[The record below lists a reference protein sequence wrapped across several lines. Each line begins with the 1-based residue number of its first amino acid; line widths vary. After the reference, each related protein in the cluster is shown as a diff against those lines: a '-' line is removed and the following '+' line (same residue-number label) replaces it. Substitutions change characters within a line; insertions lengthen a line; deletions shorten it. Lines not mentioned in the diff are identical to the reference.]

1 VDKKMALYDLVIRN
15 GHTVTEI
22 EQKKQ
27 DVGIKDGKIIALGEN
42 LEEGERDIDATNKLI
57 LPGGIDAHCHIEQK
71 SSSGIMTADDF
82 YSGSVSAAFGGTT
95 TLLPFAAQ
103 HRGQSLREVVD
114 DYMACAKP
122 KSVIDYG
129 FHLIISDASD
139 AIIGQELPAMIEDGI
154 TSFKI
159 YMTYDN
165 LKLNDYEILNVL
177 AAARRE
183 QALVMVHAE
192 NHDVIRWITEKL
204 LDQGLGDPKYHA
216 IAHASLAEKEATH
229 RAITLAELLDTP
241 MLIVH
246 VSSEAALTE
255 IRRAQERGLKIYG
268 ETCPQYLFLTID
280 DLDKDGMDG
289 AMFCCSPPPR
299 NKENQEIIWEGLIDG
314 SFSVFSSDHAPYR
327 YDSSGKLSAGPKP
340 TFDKIANGVPGLEI
354 RMPLLFSEGVQK
366 GRMDIHRF
374 IDVTSSIPAKT
385 YGLYPR
391 KGTIAIGSD
400 ADVAIWDP
408 DKEVEITAD
417 ALHDN
422 MDYTPYEGMVSKGW
436 PITVIS
442 RGRIVVEDEELK
454 VERGSGVYLKRER
467 SEFAKPLEKFVPE
480 MDPKKNFNAKL
491 I

>member
-1 VDKKMALYDLVIRN
+1 MNKKYDMVIRN
-15 GHTVTEI
+15 GHTVTDRE
-22 EQKKQ
+22 KVKQ
-27 DVGIKDGKIIALGEN
+27 DVGIINGKIITLGEIP
-42 LEEGERDIDATNKLI
+42 EVGKYEIDAEGLLI

-122 KSVIDYG
+122 KAVIDYG

-159 YMTYDN
+159 YMTYND
-165 LKLNDYEILNVL
+165 LKLDDYEILNVL

-183 QALVMVHAE
+183 QAMVMIHAE
-192 NHDVIRWITEKL
+192 NHDVIRWITDKL
-204 LDQGLGDPKYHA
+204 LEQGCGAPKYHA
-216 IAHASLAEKEATH
+216 IAHARIAEKEATH
-229 RAITLAELLDTP
+229 RAISLAELLDTP

-246 VSSEAALTE
+246 VSSEAALNE

-280 DLDKDGMDG
+280 DLDKEGMDG
-289 AMFCCSPPPR
+289 AMYCCSPPPR
-299 NKENQEIIWEGLIDG
+299 DKESQEAIWKGLIDG
-314 SFSVFSSDHAPYR
+314 SFTVFSSDHAPYR
-327 YDSSGKLSAGPKP
+327 FDSSGKLAAGPKP

-354 RMPLLFSEGVQK
+354 RMPLLFSEGVNK
-366 GRMDIHRF
+366 GRMNIHRF
-374 IDVTSSIPAKT
+374 VEVTSTNAAKT
-385 YGLYPR
+385 YGLYPQ
-391 KGTIAIGSD
+391 KGTIAVGSD
-400 ADVAIWDP
+400 ADLAIWDP
-408 DKEVEITAD
+408 EKQVKISSA

-422 MDYTPYEGMVSKGW
+422 MDYTPYEGMIATGW
-436 PITVIS
+436 PTTVIS
-442 RGRIVVEDEELK
+442 RGRIVIENEALK
-454 VERGSGVYLKRER
+454 VERGSGQYLKRARPEA
-467 SEFAKPLEKFVPE
+467 AKPLGRLVPE
-480 MDPKKNFNAKL
+480 MDPRKNFDAKF

>member
-1 VDKKMALYDLVIRN
+1 MTQYDLVIRN
-15 GHTVTEI
+15 GHTVTDKEKI
-22 EQKKQ
+22 KQ
-27 DVGIKDGKIIALGEN
+27 DIGIKDGLIVALGED
-42 LEEGERDIDATNKLI
+42 LEAGAREIDASDKLV

-103 HRGQSLREVVD
+103 HRGQSLRQVVD
-114 DYMACAKP
+114 DYMACAEP

-159 YMTYDN
+159 YMTYND
-165 LKLNDYEILNVL
+165 LKLDDYEILNVL
-177 AAARRE
+177 SAARRE
-183 QALVMVHAE
+183 QAMVMIHAE

-204 LDQGLGDPKYHA
+204 LDQGCGAPRYHA
-216 IAHASLAEKEATH
+216 VAHATLAEKEATH

-241 MLIVH
+241 MLVVH
-246 VSSEAALTE
+246 VSSEAALNE

-289 AMFCCSPPPR
+289 SMFCCSPPPR
-299 NKENQEIIWEGLIDG
+299 DKESQEAIWEGLIDG
-314 SFSVFSSDHAPYR
+314 SFTVFSSDHAPYR
-327 YDSSGKLSAGPKP
+327 YDSSGKLAAGEKP
-340 TFDKIANGVPGLEI
+340 TFDKIANGVPGVEI
-354 RMPLLFSEGVQK
+354 RMPLLFSEGVQT
-366 GRMDIHRF
+366 GRMNIHRF
-374 IDVTSSIPAKT
+374 VEVTSTAPAKT

-400 ADVAIWDP
+400 ADIAIWDTE
-408 DKEVEITAD
+408 KQVTITAD

-422 MDYTPYEGMVSKGW
+422 MDYTPYEGMVSNGW
-436 PITVIS
+436 PTTVIN
-442 RGRIVVEDEELK
+442 RGRIVIENEELK
-454 VERGSGVYLKRER
+454 VERGSGQYLKRER
-467 SEFAKPLEKFVPE
+467 PEAAKPANNLVREMNPE
-480 MDPKKNFNAKL
+480 TNFNAKF

>member
-1 VDKKMALYDLVIRN
+1 MSTYDLVIRN
-15 GHTVTEI
+15 GHTVTHKEKI
-22 EQKKQ
+22 KQ
-27 DVGIKDGKIIALGEN
+27 DIGIKDGKIAALGEIP
-42 LEEGERDIDATNKLI
+42 EEGAREIDAEGKLI

-71 SSSGIMTADDF
+71 SSSGLMTADDF

-114 DYMACAKP
+114 DYMACAAP
-122 KSVIDYG
+122 KSVIDFG

-183 QALVMVHAE
+183 QAMVMVHAE

-246 VSSEAALTE
+246 VSSEAALNE

-268 ETCPQYLFLTID
+268 ETCPQYLFLTLD

-289 AMFCCSPPPR
+289 AMYCCSPPPR
-299 NKENQEIIWEGLIDG
+299 NKENQEIIWEGLVDG
-314 SFSVFSSDHAPYR
+314 SFTVFSSDHAPYR

-354 RMPLLFSEGVQK
+354 RMPLLFSAGVQT

-374 IDVTSSIPAKT
+374 VEVTSTLPAKT

-391 KGTIAIGSD
+391 KGTIAVGSD
-400 ADVAIWDP
+400 ADVAIWDTE
-408 DKEVEITAD
+408 KQVTITAD
-417 ALHDN
+417 DLHDN
-422 MDYTPYEGMVSKGW
+422 MDYTPYEGMVSNGW
-436 PITVIS
+436 PTTVIS

-454 VERGSGVYLKRER
+454 VERGSGEYLRRDR
-467 SEFAKPLEKFVPE
+467 SEFAKPLERLVPE
-480 MDPKKNFNAKL
+480 MDPEKNFNAKL

>member
-1 VDKKMALYDLVIRN
+1 MTQYDLVIRN
-15 GHTVTEI
+15 GHTVTDKEKI
-22 EQKKQ
+22 KQ
-27 DVGIKDGKIIALGEN
+27 DIGIKDGLIVALGED
-42 LEEGERDIDATNKLI
+42 LEAGAREIDASDKLV

-103 HRGQSLREVVD
+103 HRGQSLRQVVD
-114 DYMACAKP
+114 DYMACAEP

-159 YMTYDN
+159 YMTYND
-165 LKLNDYEILNVL
+165 LKLDDYEILNVL

-183 QALVMVHAE
+183 QAMVMIHAE

-204 LDQGLGDPKYHA
+204 LDQGCGAPRYHA
-216 IAHASLAEKEATH
+216 VAHATLAEKEATH

-241 MLIVH
+241 MLVVH
-246 VSSEAALTE
+246 VSSEAALNE

-289 AMFCCSPPPR
+289 SMFCCSPPPR
-299 NKENQEIIWEGLIDG
+299 DKESQEAIWEGLIDG
-314 SFSVFSSDHAPYR
+314 SFTVFSSDHAPYR
-327 YDSSGKLSAGPKP
+327 YDSSGKLAAGEKP
-340 TFDKIANGVPGLEI
+340 TFDKIANGVPGVEI
-354 RMPLLFSEGVQK
+354 RMPLLFSEGVQT
-366 GRMDIHRF
+366 GRMNIHRF
-374 IDVTSSIPAKT
+374 VEVTSTAPAKT

-400 ADVAIWDP
+400 ADIAIWDTE
-408 DKEVEITAD
+408 KQVTITAD

-422 MDYTPYEGMVSKGW
+422 MDYTPYEGMVSNGW
-436 PITVIS
+436 PTTVIN
-442 RGRIVVEDEELK
+442 RGRIVIENEELK
-454 VERGSGVYLKRER
+454 VERGSGQYLKRER
-467 SEFAKPLEKFVPE
+467 PEAAKPANNLVREMNPE
-480 MDPKKNFNAKL
+480 TNFNAKF

>member
-1 VDKKMALYDLVIRN
+1 MAQYDLVIRN
-15 GHTVTEI
+15 GHTVTDTNK
-22 EQKKQ
+22 KKQ
-27 DVGIKDGKIIALGEN
+27 DIGIKDGIIVALGEK
-42 LEEGERDIDATNKLI
+42 LEEGSREIDATDLLI

-95 TLLPFAAQ
+95 TLIPFAAQ

-122 KSVIDYG
+122 KAVIDYG

-159 YMTYDN
+159 YMTYDD
-165 LKLNDYEILNVL
+165 LKLDDYEILNVL

-183 QALVMVHAE
+183 QAMVMIHAE

-204 LDQGLGDPKYHA
+204 LDQGCGAPRYHA
-216 IAHASLAEKEATH
+216 VAHAALAEKEATH

-241 MLIVH
+241 MLVVH
-246 VSSEAALTE
+246 VSSEAALNE
-255 IRRAQERGLKIYG
+255 IRRAQKRGLKIYG

-299 NKENQEIIWEGLIDG
+299 DKESQEAIWEGLIDG
-314 SFSVFSSDHAPYR
+314 SFTVFSSDHAPYR
-327 YDSSGKLSAGPKP
+327 YDSSGKLSAGAEP
-340 TFDKIANGVPGLEI
+340 TFDKIANGVPGVEI
-354 RMPLLFSEGVQK
+354 RMPLLFSEGVQT
-366 GRMDIHRF
+366 GRMNIHRF
-374 IDVTSSIPAKT
+374 VEVTSTAAAKT

-391 KGTIAIGSD
+391 KGAIAIGSD
-400 ADVAIWDP
+400 ADLALWDLT
-408 DKEVEITAD
+408 KEVEITAEG
-417 ALHDN
+417 LHDN
-422 MDYTPYEGMVSKGW
+422 MDYTPYEGMVAKGW
-436 PITVIS
+436 PTTVIS
-442 RGRIVVEDEELK
+442 RGRIVIENEELK
-454 VERGSGVYLKRER
+454 VERGSGQYLKRER
-467 SEFAKPLEKFVPE
+467 PEAAKPLNKLVREI
-480 MDPKKNFNAKL
+480 DPKTNFNAKF

>member
-1 VDKKMALYDLVIRN
+1 MTEKYDLVIRN
-15 GHTVTEI
+15 GHTVTD
-22 EQKKQ
+22 KDKLKQ
-27 DVGIKDGKIIALGEN
+27 DVGICDGKIVTLGNIAEKGLRE
-42 LEEGERDIDATNKLI
+42 IDASGLLI

-122 KSVIDYG
+122 KAVIDYG
-129 FHLIISDASD
+129 FHLIITDASD

-159 YMTYDN
+159 YMTYDD
-165 LKLNDYEILNVL
+165 LKLDDYEILNVL

-183 QALVMVHAE
+183 QAMVMIHAE
-192 NHDVIRWITEKL
+192 NHDVIKWITEKL
-204 LDQGLGDPKYHA
+204 LEQGCGAPKYHA
-216 IAHASLAEKEATH
+216 IAHARIAEKEATH
-229 RAITLAELLDTP
+229 RAISLAELLDTP
-241 MLIVH
+241 MLVVH
-246 VSSEAALTE
+246 VSSEAALNE
-255 IRRAQERGLKIYG
+255 IRRAQKRGLKIYG

-299 NKENQEIIWEGLIDG
+299 DKESQEAIWSGLVDG
-314 SFSVFSSDHAPYR
+314 SFTVFSSDHAPYR
-327 YDSSGKLSAGPKP
+327 YDGSGKLAAGPEP

-354 RMPLLFSEGVQK
+354 RMPLLFSEGVGK
-366 GRMDIHRF
+366 GRIDIHRF
-374 IDVTSSIPAKT
+374 VELTATNAAKT
-385 YGLYPR
+385 YGLYPK
-391 KGTIAIGSD
+391 KGTIAVGSD
-400 ADVAIWDP
+400 ADLALWDP
-408 DKEVEITAD
+408 EKKVKISAD
-417 ALHDN
+417 TIHDN
-422 MDYTPYEGMVSKGW
+422 MDYTPYEGMVASGW

-454 VERGSGVYLKRER
+454 VERGSGQYLKRER
-467 SEFAKPLEKFVPE
+467 PEAAKPLERLVPE
-480 MDPKKNFNAKL
+480 MDPKTNFNAKF

>member
-1 VDKKMALYDLVIRN
+1 MTQYDLVIRN
-15 GHTVTEI
+15 GHTVTDI
-22 EQKKQ
+22 EKKKQ
-27 DVGIKDGKIIALGEN
+27 DIGIKDGIIVALGEN
-42 LEEGERDIDATNKLI
+42 LEAGAREIDATDKLI

-95 TLLPFAAQ
+95 TFIPFAAQ
-103 HRGQSLREVVD
+103 HRGQSLRQVVD
-114 DYMACAKP
+114 DYMACAEP

-159 YMTYDN
+159 YMTYND
-165 LKLNDYEILNVL
+165 LKLDDYEILNVL

-183 QALVMVHAE
+183 QAMVMIHAE

-204 LDQGLGDPKYHA
+204 LDQGCGAPRYHA
-216 IAHASLAEKEATH
+216 IAHATLAEKEATH

-241 MLIVH
+241 MLVVH
-246 VSSEAALTE
+246 VSSEAALNE

-289 AMFCCSPPPR
+289 SMFCCSPPPR
-299 NKENQEIIWEGLIDG
+299 DKASQEAIWEGLIDG
-314 SFSVFSSDHAPYR
+314 SFTVFSSDHAPYR
-327 YDSSGKLSAGPKP
+327 YDSSGKLSAGAEP
-340 TFDKIANGVPGLEI
+340 TFDKIANGVPGVEI
-354 RMPLLFSEGVQK
+354 RMPLLFSEGVQT
-366 GRMDIHRF
+366 GRMNIHRF
-374 IDVTSSIPAKT
+374 VEVTSTDPAKT

-400 ADVAIWDP
+400 ADIAIWDTE
-408 DKEVEITAD
+408 KQVTISAD
-417 ALHDN
+417 TLHDN
-422 MDYTPYEGMVSKGW
+422 MDYTPYEGMVSNGW
-436 PITVIS
+436 PTTVIS
-442 RGRIVVEDEELK
+442 RGRIVIEDEELK
-454 VERGSGVYLKRER
+454 VERGSGQYLKRER
-467 SEFAKPLEKFVPE
+467 PEAAKPTNNLVREMNPE
-480 MDPKKNFNAKL
+480 TNFNAKF

>member
-1 VDKKMALYDLVIRN
+1 MTKKYDMVIRN
-15 GHTVTEI
+15 GHTVTDRE
-22 EQKKQ
+22 KVKQ
-27 DVGIKDGKIIALGEN
+27 DVGIINGKIATLGEIP
-42 LEEGERDIDATNKLI
+42 ETGKHEIDAEGLLI

-122 KSVIDYG
+122 KAVIDYG

-159 YMTYDN
+159 YMTYND
-165 LKLNDYEILNVL
+165 LKLDDYEILNVL

-183 QALVMVHAE
+183 QAMVMIHAE
-192 NHDVIRWITEKL
+192 NHDVIRWITDKL
-204 LDQGLGDPKYHA
+204 LDQGCGAPKYHA
-216 IAHASLAEKEATH
+216 IAHARIAEKEATH
-229 RAITLAELLDTP
+229 RAISLAELLDTP

-246 VSSEAALTE
+246 VSSEAALNE

-280 DLDKDGMDG
+280 DLDKEGMDG
-289 AMFCCSPPPR
+289 AMYCCSPPPR
-299 NKENQEIIWEGLIDG
+299 DRESQEAIWKGLIDG
-314 SFSVFSSDHAPYR
+314 SFTVFSSDHAPYR
-327 YDSSGKLSAGPKP
+327 FDSSGKLAAGPNP

-354 RMPLLFSEGVQK
+354 RMPLLFSEGVNK
-366 GRMDIHRF
+366 GRMNIHRF
-374 IDVTSSIPAKT
+374 VEVTSTNAAKT
-385 YGLYPR
+385 YGLYPQ

-400 ADVAIWDP
+400 ADLAIWDP
-408 DKEVEITAD
+408 EKQVKISASSI
-417 ALHDN
+417 HDN
-422 MDYTPYEGMVSKGW
+422 MDYTPYEGMIATGW
-436 PITVIS
+436 PTTVIS
-442 RGRIVVEDEELK
+442 RGRIVIENEELK
-454 VERGSGVYLKRER
+454 VERGSGQYLRR
-467 SEFAKPLEKFVPE
+467 ARPDAAKPLGRLVPE
-480 MDPKKNFNAKL
+480 MDPRKNFDAKF

>member
-1 VDKKMALYDLVIRN
+1 MQDYDLIIRN
-15 GHTVTEI
+15 GTTVTEKI
-22 EQKKQ
+22 KQKQ
-27 DVGIKDGKIIALGEN
+27 DVGIKYGKIVTLGEIP
-42 LEEGERDIDATNKLI
+42 EKGIREIDAAGKLV

-82 YSGSVSAAFGGTT
+82 YSGSVSAAYGGTT

-159 YMTYDN
+159 YMTYDD
-165 LKLNDYEILNVL
+165 LKLDDYEILNVL

-183 QALVMVHAE
+183 QAMVMIHAE

-204 LDQGLGDPKYHA
+204 LDQGKGAPRYHA
-216 IAHASLAEKEATH
+216 IAHARIAEKEATH
-229 RAITLAELLDTP
+229 RAISLAELLDTP

-246 VSSEAALTE
+246 VSSEAALNE

-299 NKENQEIIWEGLIDG
+299 DKSSQEAIWEGLIDG
-314 SFSVFSSDHAPYR
+314 SFTVFSSDHAPYR
-327 YDSSGKLSAGPKP
+327 FDSSGKLAAGPTP

-354 RMPLLFSEGVQK
+354 RMPLLFSEGVQT

-374 IDVTSSIPAKT
+374 VEVTATNAAKT

-400 ADVAIWDP
+400 ADLAIWDTE
-408 DKEVEITAD
+408 KQVEITAEKI
-417 ALHDN
+417 HDN
-422 MDYTPYEGMVSKGW
+422 MDYTPYEGMIANGW
-436 PITVIS
+436 PVTVIN
-442 RGRIVVEDEELK
+442 RGRIVIEDEELK
-454 VERGSGVYLKRER
+454 VERGSGEYLRRER
-467 SEFAKPLEKFVPE
+467 PEAAKPLGKLPPE
-480 MDPKKNFNAKL
+480 MDPEKNFGAEF

>member
-1 VDKKMALYDLVIRN
+1 MTEKYDLVIRN
-15 GHTVTEI
+15 GHTVTDKETV
-22 EQKKQ
+22 KQ
-27 DVGIKDGKIIALGEN
+27 DIGIKDGKIVTLGN
-42 LEEGERDIDATNKLI
+42 DLEKGAREIDADGLLI

-71 SSSGIMTADDF
+71 SSSGVMTADDF

-95 TLLPFAAQ
+95 TILPFAAQ

-159 YMTYDN
+159 YMTYDD
-165 LKLNDYEILNVL
+165 LKLDDYEILNVL

-183 QALVMVHAE
+183 QAMVMIHAE
-192 NHDVIRWITEKL
+192 NHDVIKWITEKL
-204 LDQGLGDPKYHA
+204 LDQGCGAPKYHA
-216 IAHASLAEKEATH
+216 VAHARIAEKEATH
-229 RAITLAELLDTP
+229 RAISLAELLDTP
-241 MLIVH
+241 MLVVH
-246 VSSEAALTE
+246 VSSEAALNE

-289 AMFCCSPPPR
+289 SMFCCSPPPR
-299 NKENQEIIWEGLIDG
+299 DKESQEAIWSGLIDG
-314 SFSVFSSDHAPYR
+314 SFTVFSSDHAPYR
-327 YDSSGKLSAGPKP
+327 YDSSGKLAAGPKP

-354 RMPLLFSEGVQK
+354 RMPLLFSEGVGK

-374 IDVTSSIPAKT
+374 VEVTSTNAAKT

-391 KGTIAIGSD
+391 KGTIAVGSD
-400 ADVAIWDP
+400 ADIALWDP
-408 DKEVEITAD
+408 EKEVLISAETI
-417 ALHDN
+417 HDN
-422 MDYTPYEGMVSKGW
+422 MDYTPYEGMVAKGW
-436 PITVIS
+436 PTTVIN
-442 RGRIVVEDEELK
+442 RGRIVIENEELK
-454 VERGSGVYLKRER
+454 VDRGSGEYLKRER
-467 SEFAKPLEKFVPE
+467 PEAAKPLERLVPE
-480 MDPKKNFNAKL
+480 MDPSKNFDAKF

>member
-1 VDKKMALYDLVIRN
+1 MTKYDLVIRN
-15 GHTVTEI
+15 GHIVTDKDK
-22 EQKKQ
+22 KKQ
-27 DVGIKDGKIIALGEN
+27 DIGIKDGKIVTLSETVEA
-42 LEEGERDIDATNKLI
+42 GEREIDAEGLLI

-114 DYMACAKP
+114 NYMARAKP

-159 YMTYDN
+159 YMTYND
-165 LKLNDYEILNVL
+165 LKLDDYEILNVL

-183 QALVMVHAE
+183 QAMVMIHAE

-204 LDQGLGDPKYHA
+204 LDQGCGAPRYHA
-216 IAHASLAEKEATH
+216 VAHAQIAEKEATH
-229 RAITLAELLDTP
+229 RAISLAELLDTP
-241 MLIVH
+241 MLVVH
-246 VSSEAALTE
+246 VSSEAALNE

-299 NKENQEIIWEGLIDG
+299 DKESQEAIWSGLIDG

-327 YDSSGKLSAGPKP
+327 YDSSGKLAAGAEP

-354 RMPLLFSEGVQK
+354 RMPLLFSEGVNG

-374 IDVTSSIPAKT
+374 VEVTATNAAKT

-391 KGTIAIGSD
+391 KGTIAVGSD
-400 ADVAIWDP
+400 ADLALWDP
-408 DKEVEITAD
+408 EKQVEITAD
-417 ALHDN
+417 NIHDN
-422 MDYTPYEGMVSKGW
+422 MDYTPYEGMVATGW
-436 PITVIS
+436 PITVIN
-442 RGRIVVEDEELK
+442 RGRIVIEDEELK
-454 VERGSGVYLKRER
+454 VERGSGEYLRRER
-467 SEFAKPLEKFVPE
+467 PEAAKPLNKLVSEIDPE
-480 MDPKKNFNAKL
+480 KNFGAKF

>member
-1 VDKKMALYDLVIRN
+1 MQNYDLIIRN
-15 GHTVTEI
+15 GTIVTEKDKI
-22 EQKKQ
+22 KQ
-27 DVGIKDGKIIALGEN
+27 DVGIKCGKIVTIGEIPEKGTTEIN
-42 LEEGERDIDATNKLI
+42 ADGKLI
-57 LPGGIDAHCHIEQK
+57 LPGGIDAHCHIEQR

-95 TLLPFAAQ
+95 TIIPFAAQ
-103 HRGQSLREVVD
+103 HRGQSLRQVVD

-159 YMTYDN
+159 YMTYDD
-165 LKLNDYEILNVL
+165 LKLDDYEILNVL

-183 QALVMVHAE
+183 QAMVMIHAE

-204 LDQGLGDPKYHA
+204 LDQGKGAPKYHA
-216 IAHASLAEKEATH
+216 IAHARIAEKEATH
-229 RAITLAELLDTP
+229 RAISLAELLDTP
-241 MLIVH
+241 MLVVH
-246 VSSEAALTE
+246 VSSEAALNE

-299 NKENQEIIWEGLIDG
+299 DKSSQEAIWDGLVDG
-314 SFSVFSSDHAPYR
+314 SFTVFSSDHAPYR
-327 YDSSGKLSAGPKP
+327 YDGSGKLAAGPTP

-354 RMPLLFSEGVQK
+354 RMPLLFSEGVQT
-366 GRMDIHRF
+366 GRMDIQRF
-374 IDVTSSIPAKT
+374 VEVTATNAAKT

-391 KGTIAIGSD
+391 KGTIAVGSD
-400 ADVAIWDP
+400 ADLAIWDTE
-408 DKEVEITAD
+408 KQVEITAETI
-417 ALHDN
+417 HDN
-422 MDYTPYEGMVSKGW
+422 MDYTPYEGMVANGW
-436 PITVIS
+436 PTTVIS
-442 RGRIVVEDEELK
+442 RGRIVIEDGELK
-454 VERGSGVYLKRER
+454 VEKGSGEYLKRER
-467 SEFAKPLEKFVPE
+467 PEAAKPLGKLPPE
-480 MDPKKNFNAKL
+480 MDPERNFGAEFL
-491 I
+491 

>member
-1 VDKKMALYDLVIRN
+1 MTKYDLVIRN
-15 GHTVTEI
+15 GHIITDKDK
-22 EQKKQ
+22 KKQ
-27 DVGIKDGKIIALGEN
+27 DIGIKDGKIVTLSEN
-42 LEEGERDIDATNKLI
+42 VESGEREIDAEGLLI

-95 TLLPFAAQ
+95 TILPFAAQ
-103 HRGQSLREVVD
+103 HRGQSLRQVVD

-139 AIIGQELPAMIEDGI
+139 ATIGQELPAMIEDGI

-159 YMTYDN
+159 YMTYDD
-165 LKLNDYEILNVL
+165 LKLDDYEILNVL

-183 QALVMVHAE
+183 QAMVMVHAE
-192 NHDVIRWITEKL
+192 NHDVIRWLTEKL
-204 LDQGLGDPKYHA
+204 LDQGCGAPRYHA
-216 IAHASLAEKEATH
+216 VAHAQIAEKEATH
-229 RAITLAELLDTP
+229 RAISLAELLDTP
-241 MLIVH
+241 MLVVH
-246 VSSEAALTE
+246 VSSEAALNE
-255 IRRAQERGLKIYG
+255 IRRAQKRGLKIYG

-299 NKENQEIIWEGLIDG
+299 DKKSQEAIWSGLIDG

-327 YDSSGKLSAGPKP
+327 YDSSGKLSAGAEP
-340 TFDKIANGVPGLEI
+340 TFNKIANGVPGLEI
-354 RMPLLFSEGVQK
+354 RMPLLFSEGVNG

-374 IDVTSSIPAKT
+374 VEVTSTNAAKT
-385 YGLYPR
+385 YGIYPR
-391 KGTIAIGSD
+391 KGTIAVGSD
-400 ADVAIWDP
+400 ADLALWDP
-408 DKEVEITAD
+408 EKQVEITAD
-417 ALHDN
+417 SIHDN
-422 MDYTPYEGMVSKGW
+422 MDYTPYEGMVATGW

-442 RGRIVVEDEELK
+442 RGRIVIEDEELK
-454 VERGSGVYLKRER
+454 VERGSGEYLKRDRPEA
-467 SEFAKPLEKFVPE
+467 AKPLNKLVPE
-480 MDPKKNFNAKL
+480 IDPEQNFGAKF

>member
-1 VDKKMALYDLVIRN
+1 MENYDLVIRN
-15 GHTVTEI
+15 GVTATHKESVKQDIGIRGGKIVTLGEI
-22 EQKKQ
+22 EEK
-27 DVGIKDGKIIALGEN
+27 GTRE
-42 LEEGERDIDATNKLI
+42 IDAEGLLV

-103 HRGQSLREVVD
+103 HRGQSLRQVVD
-114 DYMACAKP
+114 EYMACAKP

-159 YMTYDN
+159 YMTYDD
-165 LKLNDYEILNVL
+165 LKLDDYEILNVL

-183 QALVMVHAE
+183 QAMVMIHAE

-204 LDQGLGDPKYHA
+204 LEQGKGAPKYHA
-216 IAHASLAEKEATH
+216 VAHARIAEREATH
-229 RAITLAELLDTP
+229 RAISLAELLDTP
-241 MLIVH
+241 MLVVH
-246 VSSEAALTE
+246 VSSEAALNE
-255 IRRAQERGLKIYG
+255 IRRAQKRGLKIYG

-299 NKENQEIIWEGLIDG
+299 DTASQEAIWEGLIDG
-314 SFSVFSSDHAPYR
+314 SFTVFSSDHAPYR
-327 YDSSGKLSAGPKP
+327 YDGSGKLAAGPEP

-354 RMPLLFSEGVQK
+354 RMPLLFSEGVGK

-374 IDVTSSIPAKT
+374 VELTATNAAKT

-400 ADVAIWDP
+400 ADIALWDAQ
-408 DKEVEITAD
+408 KEVKITAENI
-417 ALHDN
+417 HDN
-422 MDYTPYEGMVSKGW
+422 MDYTPYEGRIAKGW
-436 PITVIS
+436 PTTVIS
-442 RGRIVVEDEELK
+442 RGRIVIENEELK
-454 VERGSGVYLKRER
+454 VERGSGQYLKRER
-467 SEFAKPLEKFVPE
+467 PEAAKPTGRLVPE
-480 MDPKKNFNAKL
+480 IDPKTNFDAKF

>member
-1 VDKKMALYDLVIRN
+1 MTQYDLVIRN
-15 GHTVTEI
+15 GHTVTDVEK
-22 EQKKQ
+22 KKQ
-27 DVGIKDGKIIALGEN
+27 DVGIKDGIIVALGED
-42 LEEGERDIDATNKLI
+42 LEAGAREIDATDKLV

-95 TLLPFAAQ
+95 TLIPFAAQ

-114 DYMACAKP
+114 DYMACAEP
-122 KSVIDYG
+122 KAVIDYG

-159 YMTYDN
+159 YMTYND
-165 LKLNDYEILNVL
+165 LKLDDYEILNVL

-183 QALVMVHAE
+183 QAMVMIHAE

-204 LDQGLGDPKYHA
+204 LDQGCGAPRYHA
-216 IAHASLAEKEATH
+216 IAHATLAEKEATH

-241 MLIVH
+241 MLVVH
-246 VSSEAALTE
+246 VSSEAALNE

-289 AMFCCSPPPR
+289 SMVCCSPPPR
-299 NKENQEIIWEGLIDG
+299 DKASQDAIWEGLIDG
-314 SFSVFSSDHAPYR
+314 SFTVFSSDHAPYR
-327 YDSSGKLSAGPKP
+327 YDSSGKLAAGAKP
-340 TFDKIANGVPGLEI
+340 TFDKIANGVPGVEI
-354 RMPLLFSEGVQK
+354 RMPLLFSEGVQT
-366 GRMDIHRF
+366 GRMSIHRF
-374 IDVTSSIPAKT
+374 IEVTSTAPAKT

-391 KGTIAIGSD
+391 KGTIAVGSD
-400 ADVAIWDP
+400 ADIAIWDTE
-408 DKEVEITAD
+408 KQVTITAD

-422 MDYTPYEGMVSKGW
+422 MDYTPYEGMISNGW
-436 PITVIS
+436 PTTVIS
-442 RGRIVVEDEELK
+442 RGRIVIEDEELK
-454 VERGSGVYLKRER
+454 VKRGSGQYLKRER
-467 SEFAKPLEKFVPE
+467 PE
-480 MDPKKNFNAKL
+480 AAIPANKLVREMNPETNFNAKF